1 LKIRDARG
9 ASDGRRS
16 NMPLNQEV
24 NVDYIIR
31 FIAGGAVV
39 SVFAVLGDLLR
50 PKSFAGLFGAAPSVA
65 LATLTLAFWKEGP
78 EYVAAEGRSMVLGA
92 LALALYSIV
101 VCQLMVRAR
110 MSALTATICAMA
122 VWLAG
127 ALSLK
132 QLLVG

>member
-1 LKIRDARG
+1 MWTTL
-9 ASDGRRS
+9 
-16 NMPLNQEV
+16 
-24 NVDYIIR
+24 
-31 FIAGGAVV
+31 F
-39 SVFAVLGDLLR
+39 DLLPVGR
-50 PKSFAGLFGAAPSVA
+50 SSRFLPCSVICCGLFGAAPSVA

-92 LALALYSIV
+92 LGLALDSIV

>member
-1 LKIRDARG
+1 MRA
-9 ASDGRRS
+9 AQATARRS

-24 NVDYIIR
+24 YVDYIIR

-92 LALALYSIV
+92 LALALYSMV
-101 VCQLMVRAR
+101 VCQLMVRAH

>member
-1 LKIRDARG
+1 MTFNR
-9 ASDGRRS
+9 
-16 NMPLNQEV
+16 EV
-24 NVDYIIR
+24 HVDYIIR

-39 SVFAVLGDLLR
+39 LVFAVLGDLLR

-78 EYVAAEGRSMVLGA
+78 AYVAVEGRSMVLGA

-110 MSALTATICAMA
+110 MSALPATICATA
-122 VWLAG
+122 VWLTG

-132 QLLVG
+132 HMLVG

>member
-1 LKIRDARG
+1 
-9 ASDGRRS
+9 
-16 NMPLNQEV
+16 M
-24 NVDYIIR
+24 DYVIR
-31 FIAGGAVV
+31 FIAGGTVV

-78 EYVAAEGRSMVLGA
+78 GYVAVEGRSMVLGA
-92 LALALYSIV
+92 LGLALYSVV

-110 MSALTATICAMA
+110 MSALTATICAMP

-132 QLLVG
+132 HMLVG